1 MADRVI
7 YDSASHKMAQTPG
20 LICETSQGWWKT
32 VKDRLGFRLAPFVR
46 QQPFERK
53 RIFIKLMTLGR
64 NLKASKEDS
73 K

>member
-1 MADRVI
+1 MSEEPLEPQSTALVEAVVQLLLSNEFGA
-7 YDSASHKMAQTPG
+7 Y
-20 LICETSQGWWKT
+20 KT
-32 VKDRLGFRLAPFVR
+32 VKDRFGFQLAPCVR

-53 RIFIKLMTLGR
+53 RIFIKLMTLDR